1 VTLSPAHSPFAGWH
15 VLAELAGTPAE
26 VLCDEPGLRASL
38 TQSLVDA
45 GASVLQVVSHRFD
58 PAGVTVLAMLAE
70 SHASV
75 HTWPERGRAFVD
87 VFTCGTSAD
96 PERAVTLLAERLG
109 TTEIHL
115 RRLRRGDE
123 RPSPGDERLR
133 PGDERPSPGDE
144 RLRPGGER
152 PSPGG
157 AVDEGA
163 RQVSEPLGPGLRR
176 VWDVAEVLWRGRT
189 TFQDVLIAR
198 TAHGVTLFC
207 DDERQSSE
215 ASQLVYHEALLVPA
229 LLLAERVR
237 DVLVIGSSE
246 GVVCELA
253 VAAGARRVRHVDIDA
268 ECVRA
273 CARWLPYG
281 YSPAAL
287 AAAEHGEGPI
297 EVRYADGW
305 AHLREAAV
313 TGRRYDVVVV
323 DLPDERP
330 DDPHAQH
337 NRLYGEEFLR
347 LAASVLR
354 PGGALTAQAGCPTL
368 WRNTTLRQSARRFAA
383 VFPTVLHYGSDEHE
397 WSFLTG
403 VAGELPD
410 PVARLVDRLPTLPYR
425 PVTLDEL
432 ALRRGSV
439 APYAVRNSVPRP
451 PG

>member
-1 VTLSPAHSPFAGWH
+1 VTVSPAHPPFAGWH
-15 VLAELAGTPAE
+15 VLGELAGAPAE
-26 VLCDEPGLRASL
+26 VLDDEPGLRASL
-38 TQSLVDA
+38 TRSLADA
-45 GASVLQVVSHRFD
+45 GATVLQVVSHRFD
-58 PAGVTVLAMLAE
+58 PTGVTVLAMLAE

-75 HTWPERGRAFVD
+75 HTWPELSRAFVD
-87 VFTCGTSAD
+87 VFTCGTTAD
-96 PERAVTLLAERLG
+96 PERAVTLLAGRLG
-109 TTEIHL
+109 ATRVHL
-115 RRLRRGDE
+115 ERRRRGGPEDE
-123 RPSPGDERLR
+123 TARP
-133 PGDERPSPGDE
+133 
-144 RLRPGGER
+144 
-152 PSPGG
+152 
-157 AVDEGA
+157 
-163 RQVSEPLGPGLRR
+163 VSESLGPGLRR

-189 TFQDVLIAR
+189 AYQDVVIAR
-198 TAHGVTLFC
+198 TTHGITLFC

-253 VAAGARRVRHVDIDA
+253 VAAGARRVQHVDIDS

-281 YSPAAL
+281 YSPEVL

-305 AHLREAAV
+305 ANLREAALA
-313 TGRRYDVVVV
+313 GRRYDVVVV

-330 DDPHAQH
+330 DEPDAQH

-347 LAASVLR
+347 LAASVLH

-368 WRNTTLRQSARRFAA
+368 WRNTTLRRAARRFAA

-403 VAGELPD
+403 VAGTLPD
-410 PVARLVDRLPTLPYR
+410 PVARLVDRLPTLRYR

-439 APYAVRNSVPRP
+439 APLTLRRPR
-451 PG
+451 